1 MTNLEFGMLDF
12 RLGLGDKLSLACT
25 EKKGRAQA
33 TIVGGTSV
41 MLPTGMLAAFS
52 PSYHTSQ
59 VNEMVGL
66 NYGTSHQSCYRSDA
80 GIV

>member
-1 MTNLEFGMLDF
+1 MMFMELSLEFGMLAF

-41 MLPTGMLAAFS
+41 MLPTGMLAPRRLPPKPLS
-52 PSYHTSQ
+52 
-59 VNEMVGL
+59 
-66 NYGTSHQSCYRSDA
+66 
-80 GIV
+80 